1 MRVLFAADDL
11 YPGFGGIAASTQG
24 HADALRRRGHAVRAL
39 AGRDP
44 KGVAPPEGV
53 GLERLPSVRLGA
65 LQTRLALPWP
75 ATMQR
80 ALRWA
85 EVVHVNAPTPFGAA
99 LVTMARARGI
109 PTVMGVHVQVETAA
123 LQAPV
128 GGAALGAA
136 LRAWYGAVFRLS
148 DARVAPTAF
157 AARMAADWTGR
168 PVHVI
173 SNGLPP
179 GRPAPG
185 RDEAR
190 RTLPTDWWSE
200 GDGPLLV
207 YLGRLSPEKRPGDL
221 LELVRALPVRARLV
235 LAGEGPLHERLQRR
249 IDAGGLGDRAVL
261 AGFVDDAR
269 LPSLL
274 AAADLFLMPSP
285 AELQSIAS
293 LEAMAYGC
301 PVAAADHASSA
312 VPEWVA
318 ASGGGIVYPHG
329 DPERAAAAVAALL
342 TDASRTRD
350 AREAARRH
358 AARHDVDAAAAELE
372 ALYAALARGAVPA
385 GAILPA

>member
-24 HADALRRRGHAVRAL
+24 HAEALRRRGHEVRAL

-44 KGVAPPEGV
+44 QGVEPPSGI
-53 GLERLPSVRLGA
+53 GLERLPSLRLGA
-65 LQTRLALPWP
+65 LQTQLALPWP
-75 ATMQR
+75 PAMQR

-99 LVTMARARGI
+99 LVAMARARGI

-123 LQAPV
+123 LQAPAF
-128 GGAALGAA
+128 GAALGAA
-136 LRAWYGAVFRLS
+136 LRAWYGVAFRLS
-148 DARVAPTAF
+148 DARVAPTPF
-157 AARMAADWTGR
+157 AARMAAGWTGL
-168 PVHVI
+168 PVHVV

-179 GRPAPG
+179 AAPVPD
-185 RDEAR
+185 RDDAR
-190 RTLPTDWWSE
+190 RALPAAWWSE

-221 LELVRALPVRARLV
+221 LDLVRALPVRTRLV
-235 LAGEGPLHERLQRR
+235 LAGKGPLRERLQRR
-249 IDAGGLGDRAVL
+249 IDEGGLADRAVL
-261 AGFVDDAR
+261 AGFVDDAF

-274 AAADLFLMPSP
+274 AAADLLMVPSP
-285 AELQSIAS
+285 AELQSIAA
-293 LEAMAYGC
+293 LEAMAHGC

-318 ASGGGIVYPHG
+318 ASGGGIVYPHD

-342 TDASRTRD
+342 SDASRMRD
-350 AREAARRH
+350 ARAAARRY
-358 AARHDVDAAAAELE
+358 AAGHDVDDAAAELE
-372 ALYAALARGAVPA
+372 ALYAALARGEVPA
-385 GAILPA
+385 GGVLAT